1 MMREIRISTLQPPPA
16 GARRGGGEPKA
27 AKGPAENAAGQGQQ
41 AEPQGEMTAE
51 AVAALVQSALRDF
64 AQQQQAQQ
72 TEAEKLAGMNGTQ
85 RLEYERDSYKNQLEQ
100 LQKQMN
106 LSQMQAAA
114 RSMLAEKHIHAADG
128 LICAIVTEDAET
140 TKKNVE
146 DFAKMFTDAVE
157 AAVKERLKSDTPRT
171 GVPAGKMTKEQN
183 FAISDAEQRIDAIR
197 KNIDLFQ

>member
-1 MMREIRISTLQPPPA
+1 MHDEGNPNIDTAAA
-16 GARRGGGEPKA
+16 GTTAGGESEA
-27 AKGPAENAAGQGQQ
+27 AKGSAESAAGQGQQ

-171 GVPAGKMTKEQN
+171 GVPAGKMTKEQI

>member
-1 MMREIRISTLQPPPA
+1 
-16 GARRGGGEPKA
+16 
-27 AKGPAENAAGQGQQ
+27 
-41 AEPQGEMTAE
+41 
-51 AVAALVQSALRDF
+51 
-64 AQQQQAQQ
+64 
-72 TEAEKLAGMNGTQ
+72 MNGTQ

-157 AAVKERLKSDTPRT
+157 AAVKEHLKSDTPRT
-171 GVPAGKMTKEQN
+171 GVPAGKMTKEQI

>member
-1 MMREIRISTLQPPPA
+1 MHDEGNPNIDTTAA
-16 GARRGGGEPKA
+16 GTTASSESEA
-27 AKGPAENAAGQGQQ
+27 AKGSAENAAGQGQQ

-157 AAVKERLKSDTPRT
+157 AAVKEHLKSDTPRT
-171 GVPAGKMTKEQN
+171 GVPAGKMTKEQI

>member
-1 MMREIRISTLQPPPA
+1 MHDEGNPNIDTTAA
-16 GARRGGGEPKA
+16 GTTASSESEA
-27 AKGPAENAAGQGQQ
+27 AKGSAENAAGQGQQ

-85 RLEYERDSYKNQLEQ
+85 RLEYERDNYKNQLEQ

-128 LICAIVTEDAET
+128 LISAIVTEDAET

-171 GVPAGKMTKEQN
+171 GVPAGKMTKEQI

>member
-1 MMREIRISTLQPPPA
+1 MHDEGNLNIDTTAA
-16 GARRGGGEPKA
+16 GTTASSESEA
-27 AKGPAENAAGQGQQ
+27 AKGSAENAAGQGQQ

-106 LSQMQAAA
+106 LSQMQATA
-114 RSMLAEKHIHAADG
+114 RTMLAEKHIHATDG
-128 LICAIVTEDAET
+128 LISAIVTEDAET

-157 AAVKERLKSDTPRT
+157 AAVKEHLKSDTPRT
-171 GVPAGKMTKEQN
+171 GVPAGKMTKEQI

>member
-1 MMREIRISTLQPPPA
+1 MHDEGNPNIDTTAA
-16 GARRGGGEPKA
+16 GTTAGSESEA
-27 AKGPAENAAGQGQQ
+27 AKDSAENAAGQGQQ

-114 RSMLAEKHIHAADG
+114 RSMLAEKHIHATDG
-128 LICAIVTEDAET
+128 LISAIVTEDAET

-157 AAVKERLKSDTPRT
+157 AAVKEHLKSDTPRT
-171 GVPAGKMTKEQN
+171 GVPAGKMTKEQI

>member
-1 MMREIRISTLQPPPA
+1 MHDEGNPNIDTTAA
-16 GARRGGGEPKA
+16 GATAGSESEA
-27 AKGPAENAAGQGQQ
+27 AKGSAENAAGQGQQ

-51 AVAALVQSALRDF
+51 AVAALVQNALQDF

-171 GVPAGKMTKEQN
+171 GVPAGKMTKEQI

>member
-1 MMREIRISTLQPPPA
+1 MHDEGNPNIDTTAA
-16 GARRGGGEPKA
+16 GTTASSESEA
-27 AKGPAENAAGQGQQ
+27 AKGSAENAAGQGQQ

-114 RSMLAEKHIHAADG
+114 RTMLAEKHIHATDG
-128 LICAIVTEDAET
+128 LISAIVTEDAET

-157 AAVKERLKSDTPRT
+157 AAVKEHLKSDTPRT
-171 GVPAGKMTKEQN
+171 GVPAGKMTKEQI

>member
-1 MMREIRISTLQPPPA
+1 MHDEGNPNIDTTAA
-16 GARRGGGEPKA
+16 GTTAGSESEA
-27 AKGPAENAAGQGQQ
+27 AKGSAENAAGQGQQQ

-106 LSQMQAAA
+106 LSQMQATA

-171 GVPAGKMTKEQN
+171 GVPAGKMTKEQI

>member
-1 MMREIRISTLQPPPA
+1 MHDEGNPNIDTTAA
-16 GARRGGGEPKA
+16 GATAGSESEA
-27 AKGPAENAAGQGQQ
+27 AKGSAENAAGQGQQ

-146 DFAKMFTDAVE
+146 DFAKMFTDAVD

-171 GVPAGKMTKEQN
+171 GVPAGKMTKEQI

>member
-1 MMREIRISTLQPPPA
+1 MHDEGNPNIDTTAA
-16 GARRGGGEPKA
+16 GTTASSESEA
-27 AKGPAENAAGQGQQ
+27 AKGSAENAAGQGQQ

-114 RSMLAEKHIHAADG
+114 RSMLAEKHIHATDG
-128 LICAIVTEDAET
+128 LISAIVTEDAET

-171 GVPAGKMTKEQN
+171 GVPAGKMTKEQI

>member
-1 MMREIRISTLQPPPA
+1 MHDEGNPNIDTTAA
-16 GARRGGGEPKA
+16 GTTAGSKSEA
-27 AKGPAENAAGQGQQ
+27 AKGSAENAAGQGQQ

-114 RSMLAEKHIHAADG
+114 RSMLAEKHIHATDG
-128 LICAIVTEDAET
+128 LISAIVTEDAET

-146 DFAKMFTDAVE
+146 DFANMFTDAVE

-171 GVPAGKMTKEQN
+171 GVPAGKMTKEQI

>member
-1 MMREIRISTLQPPPA
+1 MHDEGNPNIDTTAA
-16 GARRGGGEPKA
+16 GTTAGSEPEA
-27 AKGPAENAAGQGQQ
+27 AKGSAENAAGQGQQ

-171 GVPAGKMTKEQN
+171 GVPAGKMTKEQI

>member
-1 MMREIRISTLQPPPA
+1 MHDEGNPNIDTTAA
-16 GARRGGGEPKA
+16 GATAGSESEA
-27 AKGPAENAAGQGQQ
+27 AKGSAENAAGQGQQ

-146 DFAKMFTDAVE
+146 DFVKMFTDAVE

-171 GVPAGKMTKEQN
+171 GVPAGKMTKEQI

>member
-1 MMREIRISTLQPPPA
+1 MHDEGNPNIDTTAA
-16 GARRGGGEPKA
+16 GTTAGSEPEA
-27 AKGPAENAAGQGQQ
+27 AKGSAENAAGQGQQ
-41 AEPQGEMTAE
+41 RAEPQGEMTAE

-106 LSQMQAAA
+106 LSQMQATA
-114 RSMLAEKHIHAADG
+114 RTMLAEKHIHATDG

-171 GVPAGKMTKEQN
+171 GVPAGKMTKEQI

>member
-1 MMREIRISTLQPPPA
+1 MHDEGNPNIDTTAA
-16 GARRGGGEPKA
+16 GTTAGSESEA
-27 AKGPAENAAGQGQQ
+27 AKGSAENAAGQGQQ

-64 AQQQQAQQ
+64 VQQQQAQQ

-171 GVPAGKMTKEQN
+171 GVPAGKMTKEQI

>member
-1 MMREIRISTLQPPPA
+1 MHDEGNPNIDTTAA
-16 GARRGGGEPKA
+16 GATAGSESEA
-27 AKGPAENAAGQGQQ
+27 AKGSAENAAGQGQQ
-41 AEPQGEMTAE
+41 AEPQEEMTAE
-51 AVAALVQSALRDF
+51 AVAALVQNALRDF

-171 GVPAGKMTKEQN
+171 GVPAGKMTKEQI

>member
-1 MMREIRISTLQPPPA
+1 MHDEGNPNIDTTAA
-16 GARRGGGEPKA
+16 GATAGSESEA
-27 AKGPAENAAGQGQQ
+27 AKGSAENAAGQGQQ

-140 TKKNVE
+140 TKKNVD

-171 GVPAGKMTKEQN
+171 GVPAGKMTKEQI

>member
-1 MMREIRISTLQPPPA
+1 MHDEGNPNIDTTAA
-16 GARRGGGEPKA
+16 GTTAGSESEA
-27 AKGPAENAAGQGQQ
+27 AKGSAENAAGQGQQ

-72 TEAEKLAGMNGTQ
+72 TE
-85 RLEYERDSYKNQLEQ
+85 LEQ

-171 GVPAGKMTKEQN
+171 GVPAGKMTKEQI

>member
-1 MMREIRISTLQPPPA
+1 MHDEGNPNIDTTAA
-16 GARRGGGEPKA
+16 GTTAGSESEA
-27 AKGPAENAAGQGQQ
+27 AKDSAENAAGQGQQ

-106 LSQMQAAA
+106 LSQIQAAA

-157 AAVKERLKSDTPRT
+157 ATVKERLKSDTPRT
-171 GVPAGKMTKEQN
+171 GVPAGKMTKEQI

>member
-1 MMREIRISTLQPPPA
+1 VHDEGNPNIDTTAA
-16 GARRGGGEPKA
+16 GTTASSESEA
-27 AKGPAENAAGQGQQ
+27 AKGSAENAASQGQQ

-114 RSMLAEKHIHAADG
+114 RSMLAEKHIHATDG
-128 LICAIVTEDAET
+128 LISAIVTEDAET

-171 GVPAGKMTKEQN
+171 GVPAGKMTKEQI

>member
-1 MMREIRISTLQPPPA
+1 MHDEGNPNIDTTVA
-16 GARRGGGEPKA
+16 GATAGSESEA
-27 AKGPAENAAGQGQQ
+27 AKGSAENAAGQGQQ

-171 GVPAGKMTKEQN
+171 GVPAGKMTKEQI

>member
-1 MMREIRISTLQPPPA
+1 VHDEGNPNIDTTAA
-16 GARRGGGEPKA
+16 GATAGSESEA
-27 AKGPAENAAGQGQQ
+27 AKGSAENAAGQGQQ

-171 GVPAGKMTKEQN
+171 GVPAGKMTKEQI

>member
-1 MMREIRISTLQPPPA
+1 MHDEGNPNIDTTAA
-16 GARRGGGEPKA
+16 GTTASSESEA
-27 AKGPAENAAGQGQQ
+27 AKGSAENAAGQGQQ

-85 RLEYERDSYKNQLEQ
+85 RLEYERDNYKSQLEQ

-157 AAVKERLKSDTPRT
+157 AAVKEHLKSDTPRT
-171 GVPAGKMTKEQN
+171 GVPAGKMTKEQI

>member
-1 MMREIRISTLQPPPA
+1 MHDEGNPNIDTTAA
-16 GARRGGGEPKA
+16 GTTAGGEPEA

-114 RSMLAEKHIHAADG
+114 RSMLAEKHIHATDG
-128 LICAIVTEDAET
+128 LISAIVTEDAET

-171 GVPAGKMTKEQN
+171 GVPAGKMTKEQI

>member
-1 MMREIRISTLQPPPA
+1 MHDEGNPNIDTTAA
-16 GARRGGGEPKA
+16 GANAGSESEA
-27 AKGPAENAAGQGQQ
+27 AKGSAENAAGQGQQ

-171 GVPAGKMTKEQN
+171 GVPAGKMTKEQI

>member
-1 MMREIRISTLQPPPA
+1 MHDEGNPNIDTTAA
-16 GARRGGGEPKA
+16 GTTASSESEA
-27 AKGPAENAAGQGQQ
+27 AKGSAENAASQGQQ

-114 RSMLAEKHIHAADG
+114 RSMLAEKHIHATDG
-128 LICAIVTEDAET
+128 LISAIVTEDAET

-157 AAVKERLKSDTPRT
+157 AAVKERLKSD
-171 GVPAGKMTKEQN
+171 
-183 FAISDAEQRIDAIR
+183 
-197 KNIDLFQ
+197 

>member
-1 MMREIRISTLQPPPA
+1 MHDEGNPNIDTTAA
-16 GARRGGGEPKA
+16 GATAGSESEA
-27 AKGPAENAAGQGQQ
+27 AKGSAENAAGQGQQ

-72 TEAEKLAGMNGTQ
+72 TESEKLAGMNGTQ

-171 GVPAGKMTKEQN
+171 GVPAGKMTKEQI

>member
-1 MMREIRISTLQPPPA
+1 MHDEGNPNIDTTAA
-16 GARRGGGEPKA
+16 GTTAGSESEA
-27 AKGPAENAAGQGQQ
+27 AKGSAENAAGQGQQ

-64 AQQQQAQQ
+64 AQQQQAQ
-72 TEAEKLAGMNGTQ
+72 AEKLAGMNGTQ
-85 RLEYERDSYKNQLEQ
+85 RLEYERDNYKNQLEQ

-171 GVPAGKMTKEQN
+171 GVPAGKMTKEQI

>member
-1 MMREIRISTLQPPPA
+1 MHDEGNPNIDTTAA
-16 GARRGGGEPKA
+16 GTTASSESEA
-27 AKGPAENAAGQGQQ
+27 AKGSAENAAGQGQQ

-85 RLEYERDSYKNQLEQ
+85 RLEYERDNYKNQLEQ

-157 AAVKERLKSDTPRT
+157 AAVKEHLKSDTPRT
-171 GVPAGKMTKEQN
+171 GVPAGKMTKEQI

>member
-1 MMREIRISTLQPPPA
+1 MHDEGNPNIDTTTA
-16 GARRGGGEPKA
+16 GATAGSESEA
-27 AKGPAENAAGQGQQ
+27 AKGSAENAAGQGQQ

-51 AVAALVQSALRDF
+51 AVAALVQNALRDF

-171 GVPAGKMTKEQN
+171 GVPAGKMTKEQI

>member
-1 MMREIRISTLQPPPA
+1 MHDEGNPNIDTTAA
-16 GARRGGGEPKA
+16 GTTASSESEA
-27 AKGPAENAAGQGQQ
+27 AKGSAENAAGQGQQ

-114 RSMLAEKHIHAADG
+114 RTMLAEKHIHATDG
-128 LICAIVTEDAET
+128 LISAIVTEDAET

-171 GVPAGKMTKEQN
+171 GVPAGKMTKEQI